1 MWRGLSVISHSETL
15 RTVETSRQISQH
27 RGLEVE
33 NSENRRWRMI
43 QVRLGGNLPSY
54 PTAPAAHSPW
64 HAISAL
70 ARVACGAVAASLRHL
85 LQSGADETTP
95 TRPLRSSP
103 GTDAN
108 AGASAR
114 QQDHFEQW
122 FARYQPPLLDY
133 LYGMTR
139 DREWAAD
146 LVQETFLHA
155 YRAAGRDPAAIEH
168 PQAWLYRI
176 ATNIALSAR
185 RRTRHFGWVPLSAVE
200 PETGMSS
207 SDRWQGPGPE
217 NAALHGPDVA
227 ATVAERD
234 AVWAVLAELPPR
246 WRAVLLLQAT
256 AGFEV
261 REIAA
266 GLGISEANT
275 RKILFRAKE
284 RFRQITAR
292 LAEAE
297 AKGGAR

>member
-1 MWRGLSVISHSETL
+1 
-15 RTVETSRQISQH
+15 
-27 RGLEVE
+27 
-33 NSENRRWRMI
+33 MI

-54 PTAPAAHSPW
+54 PTAPTAPTTHSPW

-70 ARVACGAVAASLRHL
+70 ARVARGAVAVSLRHL
-85 LQSGADETTP
+85 LQSGADDTAP
-95 TRPLRSSP
+95 TQRLRSSL
-103 GTDAN
+103 GTGAN

-114 QQDHFEQW
+114 QQGHFEQW

-139 DREWAAD
+139 GREWAAD

-155 YRAAGRDPAAIEH
+155 YRAAGRDPASIEH

-176 ATNIALSAR
+176 ATNTALSAL
-185 RRTRHFGWVPLSAVE
+185 RRTRRFGWLPLSAVE
-200 PETGMSS
+200 PEAGARS
-207 SDRWQGPGPE
+207 SDRWQRPE
-217 NAALHGPDVA
+217 PEIEALRGPDVA

-246 WRAVLLLQAT
+246 WRAVLLLQTT

-266 GLGISEANT
+266 ELGISEANT

>member
-1 MWRGLSVISHSETL
+1 MIQLRLDGNLSAHPTVRAAL
-15 RTVETSRQISQH
+15 RTP
-27 RGLEVE
+27 
-33 NSENRRWRMI
+33 WR
-43 QVRLGGNLPSY
+43 V
-54 PTAPAAHSPW
+54 AAL
-64 HAISAL
+64 L
-70 ARVACGAVAASLRHL
+70 ARVTLHWGAMPLRHL
-85 LQSGADETTP
+85 LQSGADDTTQA
-95 TRPLRSSP
+95 RLSP
-103 GTDAN
+103 GRSLS
-108 AGASAR
+108 GASG
-114 QQDHFEQW
+114 QQGHFDQW
-122 FARYQPPLLDY
+122 FARYQLPLLDY

-176 ATNIALSAR
+176 ATNTALSALR
-185 RRTRHFGWVPLSAVE
+185 RARRFGWLPLSAVE
-200 PETGMSS
+200 PEAGASS
-207 SDRWQGPGPE
+207 SDRWQRPNPE
-217 NAALHGPDVA
+217 TSALHGPDVA

-266 GLGISEANT
+266 ELGISEANT

-284 RFRQITAR
+284 RFRQITTR

-297 AKGGAR
+297 ARGGQQ